1 MFEYKSAEFFSTYF
15 KNHPDFKLLEDFCK
29 SKEKDEDHLYIGSVE
44 VIGTIYP
51 LVLRVEIPVTFPHH
65 KLTFRTKSLSGYP
78 HLIHNGRI
86 ENGDWFCLNTPFA
99 ETAEEQLN
107 QEVIRLKEW
116 IKRQMRSDLPAI
128 IEDPQARKAI
138 AFANAYDWEN
148 PDEVN
153 EYSSSALLTFVGDFH
168 LDKNNFKEKTGFLH
182 CIKTPDNRFY
192 ALQDKSSTNFE
203 LPYIIVDESPDSVEV
218 LSDYLKLVELYEWD
232 EKKRKHIFPSISCST
247 KWWHSGTSASK
258 ELDEETALALLR
270 NVKEKL
276 EKDEAYLQ
284 QVNWKQ
290 TIKEPFRQEKKLTK
304 ILPAQQSVLLEVV
317 NKEIEEVKKNHKF
330 ASGFFD
336 IKPYDEMTE
345 EERRQ
350 EEYAEWYI
358 EHGQYEWKHFAF
370 GIELED
376 RILWMILFTNEA
388 AGKYDEMN
396 FDIGVTNVSI
406 KKLYSYPLNRLA
418 TQTISH
424 EMFFGR
430 GSYCGSLKSKRVALV
445 GLGAIGSMVAETL
458 AHCGV
463 SKIGLWDNDIV
474 EPGNICRSAYR
485 LDDLGESKVYAI
497 MRMIK
502 SINPYIESQ
511 TIKPHGVWYYRN
523 TNDCTYCKGSFYDDV
538 NYRNQEEAINEIK
551 DYDLIIDCTGSNEM
565 LHFLS
570 YAVPNIDLI
579 SMCITNHSNEMLCI
593 TNRDGNVFELRK
605 SYLSR
610 IEQDTKN
617 FYVEGS
623 GCYSP
628 TFLANKSD
636 ISTLVNMALRQI
648 NAEYKEGKLTHSTI
662 FSYTDRGVLADQI
675 ETYKPVDYDIIL
687 NIPKEVRLDA
697 EEMADSNDLCI
708 GHVLGAYSADG
719 KQVMITHVVNRE
731 NAHDLLT
738 DAFNTSKGIID
749 YIGDYC
755 YSGEESGTYREQSL
769 NELAWK
775 ANDESINANNPLL
788 ITRNPDGTVS
798 FFLYINNGLVPF
810 VKTND

>member
-1 MFEYKSAEFFSTYF
+1 MFEYKSADFFSNYF
-15 KNHPDFKLLEDFCK
+15 KNQPDFKLLEEFCK

-44 VIGTIYP
+44 LLGTIYP

-78 HLIHNGRI
+78 HLIHNGKI

-107 QEVIRLKEW
+107 QEVMRLKEW

-128 IEDPQARKAI
+128 IKDAQAKKAI

-148 PDEVN
+148 PDEIN
-153 EYSSSALLTFVGDFH
+153 EFCSNALLTFVGDFH
-168 LDKNNFKEKTGFLH
+168 LDRNNFKEKCGFLH
-182 CIKTPDNRFY
+182 CIKTPDNRYY
-192 ALQDKSSTNFE
+192 ALRDKSLTNYE

-218 LSDYLKLVELYEWD
+218 LSDFLKLVELYEWD
-232 EKKRKHIFPSISCST
+232 EKIRKHLLPTISCST
-247 KWWHSGTSASK
+247 NWWHSSTGDSDDF
-258 ELDEETALALLR
+258 DEEKALALLH
-270 NVKEKL
+270 NVKEEL
-276 EKDEAYLQ
+276 EKDEAYLH
-284 QVNWKQ
+284 QVTWKR
-290 TIKEPFRQEKKLTK
+290 TFKDPFRHEKKLTK
-304 ILPAQQSVLLEVV
+304 ILPSQQPILLEVV
-317 NKEIEEVKKNHKF
+317 NKKIEKVKKEHKYG
-330 ASGFFD
+330 SKFFD

-345 EERRQ
+345 EERER
-350 EEYAEWYI
+350 EAYEEWYI
-358 EHGQYEWKHFAF
+358 EQGQYEWKHFAL

-388 AGKYDEMN
+388 AGKYEELE
-396 FDIGVTNVSI
+396 FDIGVTTVGI

-430 GSYCGSLKSKRVALV
+430 GSYCSSLKSKKVALV

-485 LDDLGESKVYAI
+485 LNDLGESKVYAVN
-497 MRMIK
+497 RLIK
-502 SINPYIESQ
+502 SINPYIESKS
-511 TIKPHGVWYYRN
+511 IKPHGVWYHRN
-523 TNDCTYCKGSFYDDV
+523 ANDINYCEGSFYDDV
-538 NYRNQEEAINEIK
+538 NYRNQEDAINEIK

-570 YAVPNIDLI
+570 YAVPNVDLI
-579 SMCITNHSNEMLCI
+579 SMCITNHSSELLCI

-636 ISTLVNMALRQI
+636 ICTLVNMALRQI
-648 NAEYKEGKLTHSTI
+648 NVEYNDGKLTHSTI
-662 FSYTDRGVLADQI
+662 FSYTDRGILADRI
-675 ETYKPVDYDIIL
+675 ETYKLVGYDIIL

-697 EEMADSNDLCI
+697 EEMDDTNNLCI

-719 KQVMITHVVNRE
+719 KQVMITHVVDKE

-738 DAFNTSKGIID
+738 DAFNTSNGIID

-755 YSGEESGTYREQSL
+755 YSAEKAGIYKEESL
-769 NELAWK
+769 IELSWK
-775 ANDESINANNPLL
+775 ASDKSINANNPLL

-810 VKTND
+810 VKKD